1 MPSDGIFPLFE
12 GGIEERMLD
21 ASLID
26 RINLALK
33 LIPKAHIIIKLPTL
47 ILLHPALP
55 LQSLSFIFRVVVV
68 FYW

>member
-1 MPSDGIFPLFE
+1 MPSDRIFPLFE
-12 GGIEERMLD
+12 GSIEERMLD

-26 RINLALK
+26 HIDLPLK

-47 ILLHPALP
+47 ILLHPARP
-55 LQSLSFIFRVVVV
+55 FQSIFLIFCWVVV